1 MNFAYSLESFIPIL
15 QGTQNLV
22 TLAAHAATP
31 ARLVFCS
38 SVAAASHAPDSTTSP
53 STIYEVLPHSEACAA
68 PLGYARA
75 KWIAEHMCSAAQE
88 SVLPAGRISV
98 ARVGQLCGDTTHG
111 VWSETEAW
119 PLLVASIRYSG
130 CLPESDMV
138 CTALFITTAVNESD
152 GLL

>member
-1 MNFAYSLESFIPIL
+1 MNFAYSLESFVPII
-15 QGTQNLV
+15 QCTQNLI

-38 SVAAASHAPDSTTSP
+38 SIAAASCPPHSSTGP
-53 STIYEVLPHSEACAA
+53 SIVYETLPSSEACAS

-88 SVLPAGRISV
+88 SVLPAGRISI
-98 ARVGQLCGDTTHG
+98 ARVGQLCGDTVHG

-119 PLLVASIRYSG
+119 PLLVASIKYTG
-130 CLPESDMV
+130 CLPESNMV
-138 CTALFITTAVNESD
+138 CTALYTTIAADEPDN
-152 GLL
+152 LL